1 MWKSNSSGNKAA
13 KPTLNC
19 PRHLCG
25 KVAAFWNKFSRFE
38 NTSQNNSLV
47 VATIGSTVTLP
58 CRVFMKQ
65 VLLSLSSPYFHFHH
79 PRKPFWGFQK
89 ILLSLSSPIC
99 FHFHPPSGFSKGFTL
114 TFISLF
120 CTFTLPVGFHE
131 SGAIFCWTT
140 HKCFLWAIISGL
152 IGLKFNFY
160 CCGPAVHVNNCK
172 LKRNY
177 TWRTNLSK

>member
-65 VLLSLSSPYFHFHH
+65 VLLSLPSPY
-79 PRKPFWGFQK
+79 
-89 ILLSLSSPIC
+89 
-99 FHFHPPSGFSKGFTL
+99 FHFHPPSGFSKGFT
-114 TFISLF
+114 FISYLFALSLSPSQWGFKRFYFDYHLFF
-120 CTFTLPVGFHE
+120 CTFILPAGFHE

-140 HKCFLWAIISGL
+140 HKCFLWAIISGFN
-152 IGLKFNFY
+152 GLKSNFY
-160 CCGPAVHVNNCK
+160 CCGPAVHVNNYK

-177 TWRTNLSK
+177 TWRTYLSK